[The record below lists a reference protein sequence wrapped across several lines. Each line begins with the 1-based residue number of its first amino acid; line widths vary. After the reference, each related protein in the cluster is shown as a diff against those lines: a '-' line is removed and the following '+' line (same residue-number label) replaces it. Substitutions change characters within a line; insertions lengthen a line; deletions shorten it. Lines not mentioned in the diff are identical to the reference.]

1 MFNLNLCP
9 PAIIYLFFSLTQI
22 TIDMWKGLYN
32 TAIAKV
38 IIMLF
43 VTTLLNI
50 LCSLGFGVISWIIVF
65 IPFILMSVIVSIIL
79 YVFGFN
85 TSTGTIN
92 YGNTNVSTDA
102 SGNIII
108 YDPDYNPTTNPV
120 YYNQPNIVVPNP
132 TTPVPNTNVVISN
145 QPLQLTPPSYWY
157 SSDPAYQS

>member
-1 MFNLNLCP
+1 MINLNLCP

-43 VTTLLNI
+43 VTTLLNV
-50 LCSLGFGVISWIIVF
+50 LCILGFGVVSWIIVF
-65 IPFILMSVIVSIIL
+65 IPFILMSVIVSVIL

-85 TSTGTIN
+85 ASTGKIN
-92 YGNTNVSTDA
+92 YGNNNVSTDA

-120 YYNQPNIVVPNP
+120 YYNPPNIVVPNP
-132 TTPVPNTNVVISN
+132 NAPVPITNVFVSN
-145 QPLQLTPPSYWY
+145 QPAQPVPPSYWY